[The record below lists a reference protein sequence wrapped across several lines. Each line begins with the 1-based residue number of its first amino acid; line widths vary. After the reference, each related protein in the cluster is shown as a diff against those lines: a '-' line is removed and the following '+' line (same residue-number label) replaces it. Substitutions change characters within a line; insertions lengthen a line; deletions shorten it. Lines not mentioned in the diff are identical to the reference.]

1 VYALRPLAHSATY
14 VAMTRKRIPASSSPA
29 RVVGYVRVSTDD
41 QALGPAAQRE
51 ALERWCSQHGA
62 ELVAVLED
70 LGVSGAAPLDRRPG
84 LLEALE
90 ALEPNGATVLLVA
103 KRDRLA
109 RDPIVA
115 AMIEASVAR
124 EGARVASAAEAGTEG
139 DDPSAIL
146 MRRMVDAFA
155 EYERHMI
162 RARTRAALA
171 VKRTRGERTGEVPYG
186 WRTAPDGVHLEEH
199 PEEARAVALVRELR
213 AAGVSIRA
221 IASRLEAA
229 GAPARGNRWHATT
242 VARLLERGAA

>member
-1 VYALRPLAHSATY
+1 
-14 VAMTRKRIPASSSPA
+14 
-29 RVVGYVRVSTDD
+29 VVGYVRVSTDD

-51 ALERWCSQHGA
+51 ALARWCALHGA
-62 ELVAVLED
+62 ELVSVSED

-84 LLEALE
+84 LLEALD
-90 ALEPNGATVLLVA
+90 ALGTNGATVLLVA

-171 VKRTRGERTGEVPYG
+171 VKRTRGERVGQVPYG
-186 WRTAPDGVHLEEH
+186 SRLAADGVHLEEH
-199 PEEARAVALVRELR
+199 PEEARVVALVDELH
-213 AAGVSIRA
+213 AAGVSTRA
-221 IASRLEAA
+221 IAARLEAD
-229 GAPARGNRWHATT
+229 GAPARGARWHRST
-242 VARLLERGAA
+242 VRRLLDREAA

>member
-1 VYALRPLAHSATY
+1 
-14 VAMTRKRIPASSSPA
+14 MKRKRTTLPTSPA

-51 ALERWCSQHGA
+51 ALARWCAAHGA

-70 LGVSGAAPLDRRPG
+70 VGVSGAAPLDRRPG
-84 LLEALE
+84 LLAALD
-90 ALEPNGATVLLVA
+90 ALEPNGASVLLVA

-124 EGARVASAAEAGTEG
+124 EGARVVSGAEAGTEG
-139 DDPSAIL
+139 DDPTAIL

-162 RARTRAALA
+162 RSRTRAALA

-186 WRTAPDGVHLEEH
+186 WRLSSDGVHLEEH

-221 IASRLEAA
+221 IAARLEEAQ
-229 GAPARGNRWHATT
+229 APARGSRWHPTT
-242 VARLLERGAA
+242 VARLLERVAA